1 MAGFN
6 RMSSETRVCPR
17 CETVVPK
24 SARICAACG
33 AHKSKWRRRANTGLK
48 GASAITVFAALAT
61 FIVSFL
67 PAALT
72 EFVDRRAVEV
82 IAFERTSNSQVRQL
96 TLINSGLGGVFIHD
110 LTFYPDEDAPKFK
123 PIRVP
128 LNQFIKDGEGH
139 SRNIAR
145 LHAPVSFVGVSLDG
159 ARKRISRL
167 DLDADGIYRCFRMEL
182 ADLQLDQ
189 PALGQQVEKVLGSI
203 VVRPEVTLVST
214 RTHIQ
219 RPHRMKKRLSASIL
233 FDETCLK
240 DTD

>member
-6 RMSSETRVCPR
+6 RVSSEKRVCPR

-24 SARICAACG
+24 SSRICAACG

-72 EFVDRRAVEV
+72 ELVDRRAVEV
-82 IAFERTSNSQVRQL
+82 IAFERTRNSQVQQL
-96 TLINSGLGGVFIHD
+96 TLINTGLGGVFIHD
-110 LTFYPDEDAPKFK
+110 LTFFPDEDALRFK

-128 LNQFIKDGEGH
+128 LNQFIKEGEGH
-139 SRNIAR
+139 SRNIGR
-145 LHAPVSFVGVSLDG
+145 PRAPASFVGVSLDG

-182 ADLQLDQ
+182 ADLQLDKR
-189 PALGQQVEKVLGSI
+189 ALGQQVEKVLGSI
-203 VVRPEVTLVST
+203 VVRAEVTLVST
-214 RTHIQ
+214 RTHSQ
-219 RPHRMKKRLSASIL
+219 RPHRMKKRFSASVL

-240 DTD
+240 EAD